1 MTRSN
6 GRLSRLLKIYW
17 LQCAGCALIVLQ
29 LVLLVYS
36 AWTHSP
42 AGDEI
47 AYLPAGISHWQLGR
61 FELARVSP
69 PLVRACAAVP
79 VILFGK
85 PVTDWRA
92 IAEGSGSRP
101 EWIAGP
107 RFVELNGPRTFW
119 LFTLGRWGCLPFAVL
134 GALVCWRWAFEAY
147 GKLAGAMAVWL
158 WCLCPNILGHAA
170 LVTPDIGGA
179 AMGAWA
185 GYLYWRWLR
194 LSGGW
199 RAAGAGVGLGLALL
213 TRTTWIVLIPVW
225 VCGWITCRIGASSQV
240 AAKTAPS
247 CRGLVG
253 LLAIAL
259 YVLNLGYGFTGSFQQ
274 LADFTFVSQSLS
286 GNSDSRAGNRFAET
300 WIGKLP
306 MPIPR
311 DYVEGID
318 LQRRD
323 FEFRGWS
330 FLAGERREGGWWHY
344 YFYGLAVKLPL
355 GVLAL
360 LGIAAILSIRNW
372 RRADLLTE
380 FMLLAP
386 IMAVLLA
393 VSLQTN
399 FSHHVRY
406 AYGIL
411 PFLFVWIS
419 KVAQAFSPRRSW
431 VAATVVVLL
440 VWQGVSGLAVYPHS
454 LSYFNELAGGPL
466 NGQEHLVDS
475 NIDWGQDLLSLRRW
489 IRERDNSLPLYL
501 AYYGHVNPAL
511 AGIEFELPPLK
522 SELPDDSRAA
532 DALAPGLY
540 AISTTLLQGQPH
552 NLNLADGTRRYAQSE
567 SFSYFKQL
575 EPVDRVGYSMLIYR
589 VPAESKRQKSSP

>member
-1 MTRSN
+1 
-6 GRLSRLLKIYW
+6 

-29 LVLLVYS
+29 LVLLGYS
-36 AWTHSP
+36 AWSHSP

-61 FELARVSP
+61 FDLARVSP

-79 VILFGK
+79 VMLFGK
-85 PVTDWRA
+85 PATDWKP
-92 IAEGSGSRP
+92 IEEGFDGRP

-107 RFVELNGPRTFW
+107 RFVELNGATTFW
-119 LFTLGRWGCLPFAVL
+119 LFTLGRWGCLPFAVI

-147 GKLAGAMAVWL
+147 GKLAGAIAVWL
-158 WCLCPNILGHAA
+158 WCLCPNILGHGA
-170 LVTPDIGGA
+170 LLTPDIGGA
-179 AMGAWA
+179 AMGALA

-199 RAAGAGVGLGLALL
+199 RAVGAGVGLGLALL

-225 VCGWITCRIGASSQV
+225 ICGWITCRISASSQV

-247 CRGLVG
+247 WWGLVG
-253 LLAIAL
+253 LLSIAL

-286 GNSDSRAGNRFAET
+286 GHSDSRAGNRFAET

-311 DYVEGID
+311 DYLAGID

-330 FLAGERREGGWWHY
+330 FLAGERKEGGWWY
-344 YFYGLAVKLPL
+344 YYLYGLAVKLPL
-355 GVLAL
+355 GVVSL
-360 LGIAAILSIRNW
+360 LVIVVIYSIRNW
-372 RRADLLTE
+372 RGANSWTDL
-380 FMLLAP
+380 MLLAP
-386 IMAVLLA
+386 MIAVLLA
-393 VSLQTN
+393 VSSQTN

-419 KVAQAFSPRRSW
+419 KVAQAISRRRTS
-431 VAATVVVLL
+431 VAATVAALL
-440 VWQGVSGLAVYPHS
+440 VWQGVSSLTVYPHS
-454 LSYFNELAGGPL
+454 LSYFNELVGGPL
-466 NGQEHLVDS
+466 NGHERLVDS
-475 NIDWGQDLLSLRRW
+475 NIDWGQDLLALRRW
-489 IRERDNSLPLYL
+489 NQKRHDSRPIYL
-501 AYYGHVNPAL
+501 AYYGRVNPAL
-511 AGIEFELPPLK
+511 AGIEFELPPLYDDM
-522 SELPDDSRAA
+522 PDDSPAA

-540 AISTTLLQGQPH
+540 VISATLLQGQPH
-552 NLNLADGTRRYAQSE
+552 DLILVDGTKRYAQPE
-567 SFSYFKQL
+567 SFTYFKQL

-589 VPAESKRQKSSP
+589 VPDERKRRNSSP